1 LFVPGKPSPIKGHS
15 LSTLLSCFPGVNT
28 GLFICRVS
36 NEEKSFTTLTPAH
49 WRFNSPAAAILP
61 LWPAGQ
67 SSVPESVSSDSV
79 KTILRFKR
87 G

>member
-1 LFVPGKPSPIKGHS
+1 MLIS
-15 LSTLLSCFPGVNT
+15 LPANIILSCQGFPGVNT
-28 GLFICRVS
+28 GLFILSVG
-36 NEEKSFTTLTPAH
+36 NEEKSFKTLTPGH

-67 SSVPESVSSDSV
+67 SSVPESVSSASV
-79 KTILRFKR
+79 KIILQFKR